1 MKRDEVLLRLA
12 ANREELARLG
22 VQSLALFGSV
32 AREEAD
38 PASDVDLLVE
48 FEGGATPD
56 RFLALESY
64 LQELLG
70 CSIDL
75 LTRRSL
81 RPALRSVIEKD
92 VRYVPGLSAVSG

>member
-22 VQSLALFGSV
+22 VQSLGLFGSV

-48 FEGGATPD
+48 FEGGATLD

-64 LQELLG
+64 LEELLG